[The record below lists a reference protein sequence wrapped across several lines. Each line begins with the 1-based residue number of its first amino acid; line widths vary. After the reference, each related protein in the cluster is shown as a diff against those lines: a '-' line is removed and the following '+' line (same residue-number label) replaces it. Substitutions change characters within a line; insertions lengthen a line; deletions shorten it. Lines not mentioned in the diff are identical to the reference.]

1 MRTALETIK
10 KNYKGTKLEDGL
22 PIGGRNRR
30 LTDDKIHQL
39 TVYYGSA
46 IRSHVQVCPKHS
58 VNTRNDNKCRA
69 RILNCWMDIE
79 PKANKFKAGGS
90 GQNSV
95 REIN

>member
-10 KNYKGTKLEDGL
+10 KNYTGTKLEDGL

-46 IRSHVQVCPKHS
+46 IRSHV
-58 VNTRNDNKCRA
+58 NDLESMKA
-69 RILNCWMDIE
+69 ACWGMLC
-79 PKANKFKAGGS
+79 S
-90 GQNSV
+90 Y
-95 REIN
+95 